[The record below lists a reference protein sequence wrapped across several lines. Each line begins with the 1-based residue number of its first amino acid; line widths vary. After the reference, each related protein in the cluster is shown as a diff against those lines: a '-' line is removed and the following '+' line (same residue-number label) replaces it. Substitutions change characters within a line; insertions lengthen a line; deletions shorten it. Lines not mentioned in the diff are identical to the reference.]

1 MDKPR
6 TFWWEVCGKFGV
18 VERFEMDVGSS
29 SSRLL
34 VGGECSRHFWGEWI
48 GQRRV

>member
-6 TFWWEVCGKFGV
+6 IRIRSGGKFGV
-18 VERFEMDVGSS
+18 VERLEMDVGSS

-34 VGGECSRHFWGEWI
+34 VGGECLRHFWGEWI